1 MGLLEKADEMEPETK
16 DSKMGPAHEIR
27 ADHVSSDIQAEDF
40 DHRAWQRANPVRLT
54 RYWSGEDAPPGRH
67 AEGRVIWSDQA
78 LNVRF
83 LAQQN
88 EPFVITP
95 NPLTIKKTMG
105 LWERDVCEIFIAP
118 NAAEPNRYFE
128 FEAAPTGEWID
139 LAIHLTPEKKETDW
153 DFDSGMT
160 AAGRVHKNH
169 VFVAMRIPWDDW
181 IRRPQRGDKWRTNL
195 FRCVGRGENRGYLA
209 WQPTF
214 TKEPYFHVPQV
225 FQWLRFA

>member
-1 MGLLEKADEMEPETK
+1 MEPETK
-16 DSKMGPAHEIR
+16 DSKMGAAHEIR

-40 DHRAWQRANPVRLT
+40 DHPAWQRADPVRLT
-54 RYWSGEDAPPGRH
+54 RYWSGEDAPPSRH

-88 EPFVITP
+88 EPFVITS
-95 NPLTIKKTMG
+95 NPLTIKKTIG
-105 LWERDVCEIFIAP
+105 LWERDVCEIFIGP
-118 NAAEPNRYFE
+118 NPTEPNRYFE
-128 FEAAPTGEWID
+128 FEAAPTGEWVD
-139 LAIHLTPEKKETDW
+139 LAIHVTPEKKETDW

-169 VFVAMRIPWDDW
+169 VFVAMRIPWDDV
-181 IRRPQRGDKWRTNL
+181 IRRPQRRDKWRTNL
-195 FRCVGRGENRGYLA
+195 FRCVGRGESRGYLA

-214 TKEPYFHVPQV
+214 TKEPNFHVPQV
-225 FQWLRFA
+225 FQWLKFS